1 MLAGKIS
8 VDELRSAIRRPVIQN
23 SPKGYTLLE
32 LLVVLIII
40 SLVSVM
46 VAPKLVGSLGNLNF
60 KTTAKRLSASLRYT
74 RGQATSE
81 EITYVALFN
90 IDDNRLVVIPDQKE
104 LNETSHEILIDE
116 EQIARALLVYELP
129 SDIKVEKVVST
140 SGEVESGL
148 FSIFFFPNGS
158 SSGGEVTLVNKRGKR
173 LKITVDFITGLVK
186 IE

>member
-1 MLAGKIS
+1 MSTLLAGKIS
-8 VDELRSAIRRPVIQN
+8 VDELRSAIRRPAIQN
-23 SPKGYTLLE
+23 SPRGYTLLE

-74 RGQATSE
+74 
-81 EITYVALFN
+81 IALFN
-90 IDDNRLVVIPDQKE
+90 IDDNRLIVIPDQKE
-104 LNETSHEILIDE
+104 LNETSHEILSDE